1 MGVNA
6 GSNIYKIGFLC
17 LIGIAHLPESQ
28 QKLKYHKT
36 FELRPCITTNLAP
49 MIAEELGYVPDKAK
63 PILGNLF
70 HSIKLICSKV
80 LPVMSVSGNIRIPE
94 NNVFLRHHEDLQSF
108 NDQISHK
115 IASVAAPNVDNDLAS
130 ED

>member
-1 MGVNA
+1 
-6 GSNIYKIGFLC
+6 
-17 LIGIAHLPESQ
+17 
-28 QKLKYHKT
+28 
-36 FELRPCITTNLAP
+36 

-80 LPVMSVSGNIRIPE
+80 LPVMSISGNIRIPE
-94 NNVFLRHHEDLQSF
+94 NNVFLRHHEDLKSF